1 MWEAITLAVLRV
13 DDRYR
18 VVLDKEIREK
28 LQVEPGDSVLAIAS
42 TNGVLVTNLKGRK
55 YETLHPGFNCR
66 EEEHEGEAGVDY
78 FDAGVAAE
86 ARMYDGHVVSKDPIF
101 DKLSGVTR
109 VW

>member
-1 MWEAITLAVLRV
+1 MAVLRV

-55 YETLHPGFNCR
+55 YETLHPGFNYR
-66 EEEHEGEAGVDY
+66 EEEHEASRYLFGQ
-78 FDAGVAAE
+78 
-86 ARMYDGHVVSKDPIF
+86 
-101 DKLSGVTR
+101 TR
-109 VW
+109 KKPKKTTR